1 MNYTNCC
8 NAPFG
13 NPGWPD
19 CDICSDCYEHA
30 EPIEEEN
37 EYVEPYETNL
47 IKLRVIRDNYSH
59 EDKRLHCEEKES
71 NDNPFGLQDL

>member
-19 CDICSDCYEHA
+19 CDLCSDCHEHA
-30 EPIEEEN
+30 EPIEENMEEIEEN
-37 EYVEPYETNL
+37 NPKRRIEIEITYEG
-47 IKLRVIRDNYSH
+47 
-59 EDKRLHCEEKES
+59 LHCEEKKS

>member
-19 CDICSDCYEHA
+19 CDLCSDCHEHA
-30 EPIEEEN
+30 EPIEEED
-37 EYVEPYETNL
+37 EYIEPYESNL
-47 IKLRVIRDNYSH
+47 Y
-59 EDKRLHCEEKES
+59 
-71 NDNPFGLQDL
+71 